1 MHLGSAGTADF
12 QMLSGL
18 PYLLLLVVGGVAV
31 VSGAVFGG
39 FALQSFVWLTLLF
52 PRLRSFFEWW
62 QRLGPGLAGIGIGRR
77 PDGVIPHVGAEMRE
91 KRIGKQKS
99 LPPPT
104 AEPGTDTTVDAAA
117 PAGRAGGLRRR
128 WHCSRSPTSRSASA
142 GSRR

>member
-1 MHLGSAGTADF
+1 MHLGSAGTANF

-39 FALQSFVWLTLLF
+39 FALQSFVWLTMLF
-52 PRLRSFFEWW
+52 PELGVLRVVAATRS
-62 QRLGPGLAGIGIGRR
+62 RASPASASVAA
-77 PDGVIPHVGAEMRE
+77 PTASSSHVGAEMRE

-104 AEPGTDTTVDAAA
+104 AEPTA
-117 PAGRAGGLRRR
+117 PTPPSTRPRPR
-128 WHCSRSPTSRSASA
+128 
-142 GSRR
+142 SRREA